1 MVKPIGPSCN
11 MDCTYCY
18 YLDKKT
24 MYKKCSDFAMSDD
37 ILEIFTKQYIDSQ
50 PGNVLFTWHGGE
62 PLLRG
67 IEFFK
72 KAFLLHQRFAKGKHI
87 ENTIQTNG

>member
-1 MVKPIGPSCN
+1 
-11 MDCTYCY
+11 
-18 YLDKKT
+18 

-72 KAFLLHQRFAKGKHI
+72 KAFLLQQRFAKGKHI